1 MKKLLKQIFCK
12 HTNLA
17 IFESFLINIFEGFL
31 IKEHIFCK
39 DCHKC
44 LTDKKAR
51 REARI
56 KLGIK

>member
-17 IFESFLINIFEGFL
+17 IFEGFL

>member
-12 HTNLA
+12 HTNLD
-17 IFESFLINIFEGFL
+17 IFEGFL

-44 LTDKKAR
+44 LTDKKAI

-56 KLGIK
+56 KADPLYAKLGIKK